1 MSSQDKVS
9 EKVQAAIF
17 AQLLNNAAN
26 GECADCHTRS
36 PNWVSLDF
44 GVFICIRC
52 SGVHRQIGPHITR
65 VRSVKLD
72 GWTKDN
78 IEIMAT
84 VGNKIA
90 NDYYEHKM
98 PTGFRKPGANSS
110 PEECRRFV
118 DEKYIR
124 KAFVPAN
131 FAEPVKDFVACRTK
145 GTKPDFSY
153 SQQQQQ
159 TQEKEVAPLVVKT
172 EQQSHHAVKS
182 MRKKSTSIDKL
193 PPSASEKKVIHQN
206 HHADLLSPDVDLL
219 GNFEAHHHKH
229 DAHSAPP
236 RPSNKINFA
245 SFKKAQNQPE
255 PQPSQPQPS
264 QPQQDNLTEELAWSL
279 EGSQPN
285 NNSGTSQPQS
295 QPQENKVD
303 LMKLYNQPQVHQNHF
318 MNGMQQG
325 WQYGNGWNNGMY
337 QGYNGAP
344 MGHVN
349 NFNVG
354 FQPNYGGQQFNNTQ
368 NMTQQVPMQNQFYNN
383 GFVQATPNQFF

>member
-9 EKVQAAIF
+9 EKVQNAIF

-26 GECADCHTRS
+26 GECADCNTRA

-65 VRSVKLD
+65 VRSDKLD

-90 NDYYEHKM
+90 NDYYEQKM
-98 PTGFRKPGANSS
+98 PTGYRKPNANSS

-124 KAFVPAN
+124 KTFVPAG
-131 FAEPVKDFVACRTK
+131 FPEPVKDFIACRTK

-153 SQQQQQ
+153 SQQKQN
-159 TQEKEVAPLVVKT
+159 KETDVSPPVVKT
-172 EQQSHHAVKS
+172 EQKLHNDMKS
-182 MRKKSTSIDKL
+182 IRKKSTSVDKM
-193 PPSASEKKVIHQN
+193 PPTTIEKKSLHQN
-206 HHADLLSPDVDLL
+206 NHADLLSSEIDLL
-219 GNFEAHHHKH
+219 GSHESHHRH

-236 RPSNKINFA
+236 RSAKKIDFA
-245 SFKKAQNQPE
+245 SFKKAQNQAT
-255 PQPSQPQPS
+255 PQPSQN
-264 QPQQDNLTEELAWSL
+264 QQDHLTDELAWNL
-279 EGSQPN
+279 EGSHPTNDSVTSEPQP
-285 NNSGTSQPQS
+285 

-303 LMKLYNQPQVHQNHF
+303 VMKLYNQPQGHQNHF
-318 MNGMQQG
+318 MSGMPQG
-325 WQYGNGWNNGMY
+325 WHYGNGWNNGMY

-344 MGHVN
+344 MGHPN

-354 FQPNYGGQQFNNTQ
+354 FQPNYGGQQVFNNNQ
-368 NMTQQVPMQNQFYNN
+368 NMSHQVPMQNQFYNN
-383 GFVQATPNQFF
+383 GFVQTGPNQFF